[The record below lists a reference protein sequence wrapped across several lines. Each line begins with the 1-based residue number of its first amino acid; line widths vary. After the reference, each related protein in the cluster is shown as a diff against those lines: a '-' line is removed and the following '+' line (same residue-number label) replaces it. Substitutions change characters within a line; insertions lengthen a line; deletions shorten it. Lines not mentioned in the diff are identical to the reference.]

1 MTTPHDLTSLLTAAA
16 RALAS
21 RDAHAIE
28 RLAAVSDGWLQSE
41 AEAEAQR
48 HLLDVMA
55 EAAYLLEGEASEFSE
70 AAAFLASESA
80 GA

>member
-1 MTTPHDLTSLLTAAA
+1 MTTTTPHDLTSLLTAAA

-21 RDAHAIE
+21 RDGHAIE

-48 HLLDVMA
+48 HLLEVMA
-55 EAAYLLEGEASEFSE
+55 EAAYLLEGEESEFDSAE
-70 AAAFLASESA
+70 GELA
-80 GA
+80 